1 MSTYEHQTGRLV
13 PQSLLQ
19 QRYIIIEQ
27 AGRGGMGAVYQ
38 AIDTRVGSRR
48 VAIKEMSQGQLS
60 EAELAEATARFQHEA
75 ALLGSLHHP
84 NLPGISDAF
93 SERGRSYLVM
103 DFIDGKTLLQLLKE
117 SGGRPL
123 PVEQVLNYA
132 RQLCDVLSYL
142 HQQRPPIILRD
153 VKPSNIMITQIGR

>member
-1 MSTYEHQTGRLV
+1 MSTYEHQTGRLA

-19 QRYIIIEQ
+19 QRYIIVEQ

-48 VAIKEMSQGQLS
+48 VAIKEMSQGLLS
-60 EAELAEATARFQHEA
+60 EDELAPASQRFQHQA
-75 ALLGSLHHP
+75 ACLGSLHHP
-84 NLPGISDAF
+84 NLPRISDAF

-103 DFIDGKTLLQLLKE
+103 DFIEGKTLLQLLKE
-117 SGGRPL
+117 SGGRAF
-123 PVEQVLNYA
+123 PVEQVLHYG

-142 HQQRPPIILRD
+142 HQH
-153 VKPSNIMITQIGR
+153 